1 MTYVAR
7 RLLALIPLGP
17 RSFLS
22 IGMLEA
28 FAATARHG
36 RSLAP
41 RRRRDRPNRHG
52 AKIGVYLVV

>member
-7 RLLALIPLGP
+7 RP

-41 RRRRDRPNRHG
+41 RRAN
-52 AKIGVYLVV
+52 IGVYLVA